1 MSKRTL
7 AITAA
12 LCAAV
17 SLISIF
23 TVDQAIAMAVH
34 NSGFENAAFFVDG
47 RSFLDVFTGRGLV
60 GSHVGLG
67 QFLLGSVFIVVG
79 IVWWLARRSSLAARG
94 IVFAGVVQLV
104 TIELAWLIKDVFGRM
119 RPFQLI
125 ENNDWSHMWF
135 MDSNSFPSGHNAFF
149 WGLFLPL
156 IYAFPRYRIPL
167 LIVPVFIAL
176 ARIDENYHF
185 LSDVLASIALA
196 ALVTLVAATFF
207 GRWLRPRTTLGLA
220 RVTGFPLSRE

>member
-23 TVDQAIAMAVH
+23 TLDQAIAMAVH

-47 RSFLDVFTGRGLV
+47 RSFLDIFTGRGLV

-67 QFLLGSVFIVVG
+67 QFLLGSLFIVMG

-167 LIVPVFIAL
+167 LIIPVFIAL

-196 ALVTLVAATFF
+196 ALVTLIAATFF
-207 GRWLRPRTTLGLA
+207 GRWLRPRTTLGPA

>member
-1 MSKRTL
+1 MNKRALVIL
-7 AITAA
+7 AAV
-12 LCAAV
+12 CAAI

-23 TVDQAIAMAVH
+23 AFDQTIAMAVH

-47 RSFLDVFTGRGLV
+47 RSFLDIFTGRGLV
-60 GSHVGLG
+60 GSQIGLG
-67 QFLLGSVFIVVG
+67 QFLLGSLFIVTG
-79 IVWWLARRSSLAARG
+79 FAWWLTQRTSHAARG
-94 IVFAGVVQLV
+94 ILFAGVVQLI
-104 TIELAWLIKDVFGRM
+104 TIESAWLIKDVFGRM

-125 ENNDWSHMWF
+125 EKNDWSHIWF
-135 MDSNSFPSGHNAFF
+135 MGSNSFPSGHNAFF

-167 LIVPVFIAL
+167 LIVPLFIAL

-196 ALVTLVAATFF
+196 ALVTLAVALIL
-207 GRWLRPRTTLGLA
+207 GRWLIPQIGEQHTRN
-220 RVTGFPLSRE
+220 